1 MMSTKIW
8 STARAGLLVASASAM
23 VGCATNV
30 KLKVLEPA
38 QIDRAAQTKQIAVSP
53 FEQDTVG
60 LAGKIEAT
68 LAKQKLDGQY
78 YFTTVSRNEVDQLLK
93 EQRFQYSG
101 VVDEAK
107 LVEAGELLGAQAF
120 VTGEVTSAS
129 ARDDRHYEERMQCA
143 DKKCNEFRVYKV
155 LCEIRTISMGANIKM
170 IDVAKGDIIHADTYM
185 KSRRWKHCRDD
196 SRSLPSKSAGLE
208 LLASEVATDFV
219 YKLTPHYT
227 HMTVSLLED
236 PDIDY
241 TAEQKK
247 TLSLAIEYIEAGRLD
262 KAERLLG
269 TLLDSTGNRSYV
281 AAYDLGVVKEA
292 QGDLVEA
299 KRLYHLADDLQLEPV
314 DEINE
319 AVMRIDHVMANR
331 EKALSQISQ

>member
-1 MMSTKIW
+1 MKGAGILALVSGAWML
-8 STARAGLLVASASAM
+8 TA
-23 VGCATNV
+23 CTTTV

-38 QIDRAAQTKQIAVSP
+38 QIDRAAHTKQIAVSP
-53 FEQDTVG
+53 FEGDTVG

-78 YFTTVSRNEVDQLLK
+78 YFTTVSRKEVDQLLQ
-93 EQRFQYSG
+93 EQQFQYSG
-101 VVDEAK
+101 VVNENR

-120 VTGEVTSAS
+120 VAGEVTSAS
-129 ARDDRHYEERMQCA
+129 ARDDRHYEERMECA
-143 DKKCNEFRVYKV
+143 NKKCNEYRVYNV
-155 LCEIRTISMGANIKM
+155 ACQIRTVSMGANIKV
-170 IDVAKGDIIHADTYM
+170 IDVSKGDIIHADSFT

-196 SRSLPSKSAGLE
+196 SRTLPTKSAGLE
-208 LLASEVATDFV
+208 LLASEIATDFV
-219 YKLTPHYT
+219 HRLTPHYT
-227 HMTVSLLED
+227 TMTVTLLDD
-236 PDIDY
+236 PDMDY
-241 TAEQKK
+241 SAEQKK

-269 TLLDSTGNRSYV
+269 TLLDSTDNRSYV

-292 QGDLVEA
+292 QGDLAEA
-299 KRLYHLADDLQLEPV
+299 RRLYHLADDLQVEPV

-319 AVMRIDHVMANR
+319 AVKRIDRVMVNR